1 MPGTNGDD
9 SDNIGAILANING
22 RRSKNAKIVE
32 SLLHEMDSIFMTVMD
47 YGPAAFE
54 DFFQRLDSKP
64 ACASVDSVDNYV
76 ACVYERWD
84 STFNEVK
91 AKYENNMYAGMWK
104 LANRHRK

>member
-1 MPGTNGDD
+1 MPGQNGDD

-22 RRSKNAKIVE
+22 RRSKNHKVMD
-32 SLLHEMDSIFMTVMD
+32 SLLCEMDSILMTVMD
-47 YGPAAFE
+47 YGADAFE
-54 DFFQRLDSKP
+54 DFFQRLDTKP

-91 AKYENNMYAGMWK
+91 SKYEKNMYAGM
-104 LANRHRK
+104 